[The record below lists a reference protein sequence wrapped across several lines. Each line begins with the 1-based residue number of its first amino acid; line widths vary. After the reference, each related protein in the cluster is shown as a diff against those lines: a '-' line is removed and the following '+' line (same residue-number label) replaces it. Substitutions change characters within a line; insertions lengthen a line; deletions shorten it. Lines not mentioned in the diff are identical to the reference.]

1 MTTSDSQELF
11 PIQEVQSVSLSDDM
25 DQERSQRF
33 SSEGNLPNLTKR
45 DLVMKIAKETNLI
58 QEQVFSVIQKTLDHI
73 TDALAKGQSIELRNF
88 GTFEVRLTRPKPGR
102 NPNRPEIQVTIPS
115 RAVVKFTAGKVMRER
130 VRDLTEQLKKS
141 SSESSPAVSESPAF

>member
-11 PIQEVQSVSLSDDM
+11 PIQEVQSVSPNDAM
-25 DQERSQRF
+25 DQERSQKF

-88 GTFEVRLTRPKPGR
+88 GTFEVRLTRPRIGR
-102 NPNRPEIQVTIPS
+102 DPHRPEIDIKIPA
-115 RAVVKFTAGKVMRER
+115 RAVVKFTSGKIMRER
-130 VRDLTEQLKKS
+130 VCEFTEQLKKS
-141 SSESSPAVSESPAF
+141 SSAASESTES